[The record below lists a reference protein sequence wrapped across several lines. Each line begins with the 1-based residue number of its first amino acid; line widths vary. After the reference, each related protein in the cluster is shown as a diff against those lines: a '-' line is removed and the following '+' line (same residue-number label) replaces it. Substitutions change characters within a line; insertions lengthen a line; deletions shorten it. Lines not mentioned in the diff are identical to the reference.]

1 MAKTHGK
8 DSYLA
13 VEDSAA
19 AVLRAIGNFC
29 DSIELDRSV
38 DMADSTTIGQES
50 KTFLPGLDGGAI
62 TLSGKWDSVVDVGPD
77 PVLAPNVNTKASVG
91 FSYGP
96 EGNAA
101 GKVMYT
107 GECYVERYAVSSP
120 LEGIVKFNSTL
131 RITGG
136 VTRSVF
142 P

>member
-13 VEDSAA
+13 VEDTGA

-29 DSIELDRSV
+29 DSIELDRNV

-62 TLSGKWDSVVDVGPD
+62 TLAGKWDSVVDVGPD
-77 PVLAPNVNTKASVG
+77 PVLAPNINSKVLVG
-91 FSYGP
+91 FAYGP

-101 GKVMYT
+101 AKTRYT

-120 LEGIVKFNSTL
+120 LEGIVKFNATL
-131 RITGG
+131 RINGT
-136 VTRSVF
+136 VVRDVF